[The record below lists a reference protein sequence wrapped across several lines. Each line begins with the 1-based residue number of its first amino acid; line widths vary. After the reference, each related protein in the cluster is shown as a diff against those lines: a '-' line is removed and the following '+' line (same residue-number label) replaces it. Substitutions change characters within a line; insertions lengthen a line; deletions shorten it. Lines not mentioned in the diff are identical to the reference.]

1 MRVNFDE
8 IDVLNTDIYGSNI
21 FYRGNEIFTG
31 TIVEY
36 NNEGVIIGELTVVN
50 GTINGRVALYYDNGQ
65 IMEEGFQKYNR
76 YYGSFK
82 EWDKNGKLIRQVD
95 FGTEP

>member
-1 MRVNFDE
+1 M
-8 IDVLNTDIYGSNI
+8 
-21 FYRGNEIFTG
+21 
-31 TIVEY
+31 
-36 NNEGVIIGELTVVN
+36 
-50 GTINGRVALYYDNGQ
+50 ALYYDNGQ

>member
-31 TIVEY
+31 TMVEY

-50 GTINGRVALYYDNGQ
+50 
-65 IMEEGFQKYNR
+65 
-76 YYGSFK
+76 
-82 EWDKNGKLIRQVD
+82 
-95 FGTEP
+95 